1 MRRQNN
7 VFANKNYK
15 FGSHYGILTE
25 LTRRYPVYGGIIAAL
40 PLISI
45 LSTIG

>member
-1 MRRQNN
+1 MYLLIKIISS
-7 VFANKNYK
+7 VAII
-15 FGSHYGILTE
+15 GILTE

-40 PLISI
+40 SLISI